1 VCHLT
6 RTFSD
11 DPVAAVDPPLVTMIV
26 ENIIS
31 KRGIL
36 PACTKIVTT
45 HNKTLLAA
53 ADHVIVM
60 KAGAIVAS
68 GALVSEKVM
77 EAAVE
82 CVGWD
87 EQQQKSGQGQAV
99 AASAA
104 EAAAAAA
111 AAAARY
117 RPPLQLVGSLF
128 DHASSMQVLS
138 VAIIVMMMM
147 IIIIKVTILLD

>member
-1 VCHLT
+1 MCHLT

-68 GALVSEKVM
+68 GALMSEKVM
-77 EAAVE
+77 EAAAE

-111 AAAARY
+111 RY

-128 DHASSMQVLS
+128 DHASSMQVLF
-138 VAIIVMMMM
+138 VANIVIMMM